1 MLLSV
6 LYISY
11 MKKEYDKEELDEL
24 MSKFYLNN
32 LKYDISGLLLY
43 SERNVIQYIEGEGDN
58 IEKLYDNIK
67 NDTRHK
73 NVFLLHK
80 KEIQQRLFTEWKA
93 NVNYIEYNKF
103 REEMLSGNKSRYE
116 NLAKFAGKIINVKPN
131 DKILRFFLI
140 AFFLCKA
147 KKLSSAFKIIK
158 PLSFVLL
165 IATNAR
171 SEG

>member
-1 MLLSV
+1 MSISIKIKSKYIIMLLSV

-103 REEMLSGNKSRYE
+103 RDFIDCIASINDEKIS
-116 NLAKFAGKIINVKPN
+116 NLFYSFLRTNRLL
-131 DKILRFFLI
+131 DKY
-140 AFFLCKA
+140 
-147 KKLSSAFKIIK
+147 
-158 PLSFVLL
+158 
-165 IATNAR
+165 
-171 SEG
+171 

>member
-32 LKYDISGLLLY
+32 LKYDISGLMLY
-43 SERNVIQYIEGEGDN
+43 SERNIIQYIEGEKDKIENLYNN
-58 IEKLYDNIK
+58 IE
-67 NDTRHK
+67 NDTIHK

-103 REEMLSGNKSRYE
+103 RDFIDCIASINDEKIS
-116 NLAKFAGKIINVKPN
+116 NLFYS
-131 DKILRFFLI
+131 FLI
-140 AFFLCKA
+140 
-147 KKLSSAFKIIK
+147 
-158 PLSFVLL
+158 
-165 IATNAR
+165 TNR
-171 SEG
+171 LF

>member
-103 REEMLSGNKSRYE
+103 RDFIDCIASINDEKIS
-116 NLAKFAGKIINVKPN
+116 NLFYSFLRTNRLL
-131 DKILRFFLI
+131 DKY
-140 AFFLCKA
+140 
-147 KKLSSAFKIIK
+147 
-158 PLSFVLL
+158 
-165 IATNAR
+165 
-171 SEG
+171 

>member
-43 SERNVIQYIEGEGDN
+43 SEGNIIQYIEGEKDKIENLYNN
-58 IEKLYDNIK
+58 IE
-67 NDTRHK
+67 NDTIHK

-103 REEMLSGNKSRYE
+103 RDFIDCIASINDEKIS
-116 NLAKFAGKIINVKPN
+116 NLFYS
-131 DKILRFFLI
+131 FLI
-140 AFFLCKA
+140 
-147 KKLSSAFKIIK
+147 
-158 PLSFVLL
+158 
-165 IATNAR
+165 TNR
-171 SEG
+171 LF

>member
-1 MLLSV
+1 
-6 LYISY
+6 

-43 SERNVIQYIEGEGDN
+43 SERNVIQYIEGEKDN

-73 NVFLLHK
+73 SVFLLHK
-80 KEIQQRLFTEWKA
+80 KEIQQRLFTEWNA

-103 REEMLSGNKSRYE
+103 RGFVDCIETINDE
-116 NLAKFAGKIINVKPN
+116 KISVLFYSFLRTNRLL
-131 DKILRFFLI
+131 DKY
-140 AFFLCKA
+140 
-147 KKLSSAFKIIK
+147 
-158 PLSFVLL
+158 
-165 IATNAR
+165 
-171 SEG
+171 